1 MHIFLFI
8 MDAVII
14 GVSDRSSL
22 WRHGKITQEDYESFV
37 RDYATFLS
45 KKFENLIVTPD
56 DGVYTDIALEFG
68 KIKGKKPIAY
78 YPDKDAFYGIDHIKD
93 NFPNYELRP
102 IDGDWYKL
110 NADLTKQSLIVICL
124 GFTPGVLIE
133 GAFIKY
139 HQKYGGFKNPKL
151 KHIHWFIDDRC
162 IDQKLPKSFEEQ
174 IANIF
179 YYNDLNQLDKLLEE
193 RKQYYS

>member
-1 MHIFLFI
+1 

-22 WRHGKITQEDYESFV
+22 WRHGKIKERAYPKLVSSYAKLLASFFDNV
-37 RDYATFLS
+37 
-45 KKFENLIVTPD
+45 IVTPD

-68 KIKGKKPIAY
+68 KLKGKKPIAY
-78 YPDKDAFYGIDHIKD
+78 YPDKDIYYGIEHIRQ
-93 NFPNYELRP
+93 NFPKYELRP

-110 NADLTKQSLIVICL
+110 NADLTKQALAVICI
-124 GFTPGVLIE
+124 GFSPGVLIE

-151 KHIHWFIDDRC
+151 KNIHWFIDERC
-162 IDQKLPKSFEEQ
+162 IDRKLPKSFEEQ
-174 IANIF
+174 ISNLF
-179 YYNDLNQLDKLLEE
+179 YYKNLKQLKELIEKRKEALE
-193 RKQYYS
+193 